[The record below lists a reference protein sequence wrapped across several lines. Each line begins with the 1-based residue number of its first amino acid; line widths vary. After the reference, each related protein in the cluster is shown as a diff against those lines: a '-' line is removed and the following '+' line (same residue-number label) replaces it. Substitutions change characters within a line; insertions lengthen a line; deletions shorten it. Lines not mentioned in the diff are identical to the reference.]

1 MKRPAQ
7 QRKPLHHV
15 SLANNDGQQSRLR
28 SGDILVVDP
37 KQQTIRVV
45 REGQPLVWIEDFL
58 GGRDDKR
65 SFSLVRSREQ
75 ATELAAIIGALS
87 GIVLSYY
94 PSDGDYRFKV
104 L

>member
-1 MKRPAQ
+1 M
-7 QRKPLHHV
+7 
-15 SLANNDGQQSRLR
+15 
-28 SGDILVVDP
+28 
-37 KQQTIRVV
+37 
-45 REGQPLVWIEDFL
+45 VWIEDFL